1 MAVKYS
7 WLTIVAVLVVSAATF
22 AQGRKIDTTMKYTS
36 AGYRVYCNN
45 KSAEKNGLTISL
57 IGFSNKSQ
65 RDANFEVKGRL
76 KSAIVDDFN
85 NDGFP
90 DLLLCV
96 YNGKDGNFGTVIG
109 IASENNESIKPV
121 YFPDI
126 LDDTKLRVGYK
137 GSDEFTMI
145 EGTVMRT
152 FPVYNVADTAN
163 IKPTGML
170 RHIQYKMATTEG
182 GVYKFKVLRTY
193 ETKL

>member
-1 MAVKYS
+1 M
-7 WLTIVAVLVVSAATF
+7 VSPF
-22 AQGRKIDTTMKYTS
+22 FS
-36 AGYRVYCNN
+36 A
-45 KSAEKNGLTISL
+45 
-57 IGFSNKSQ
+57 
-65 RDANFEVKGRL
+65 
-76 KSAIVDDFN
+76 
-85 NDGFP
+85 
-90 DLLLCV
+90 
-96 YNGKDGNFGTVIG
+96 
-109 IASENNESIKPV
+109 
-121 YFPDI
+121 DI

-170 RHIQYKMATTEG
+170 RHIQYKMATAEG